1 MVIREGQQ
9 PLKRVKPRAAT
20 LNRKREIEEAKRDGE
35 IIMQGLYSE
44 EQTELVFAFLLC
56 LRLSYQLLQTIGFT
70 NRPQLQ
76 MARSHETRLEILTSM
91 SNQ

>member
-44 EQTELVFAFLLC
+44 EQTELGFSILLC
-56 LRLSYQLLQTIGFT
+56 LRLAYQLL
-70 NRPQLQ
+70 
-76 MARSHETRLEILTSM
+76 
-91 SNQ
+91 

>member
-35 IIMQGLYSE
+35 IVMQGLYSE
-44 EQTELVFAFLLC
+44 EQTELVFTILL
-56 LRLSYQLLQTIGFT
+56 LRLRVSYQTIGFT
-70 NRPQLQ
+70 TRHRLW
-76 MARSHETRLEILTSM
+76 MAGSHETHSEISM
-91 SNQ
+91 SMSHR

>member
-44 EQTELVFAFLLC
+44 EQTELVFTILLLC
-56 LRLSYQLLQTIGFT
+56 F
-70 NRPQLQ
+70 
-76 MARSHETRLEILTSM
+76 
-91 SNQ
+91 